1 MNSIKYIGL
10 DVHQSTIS
18 VAVLDREGKLVMQR
32 VLATQVTAILDFLHG
47 LRGSLHV
54 TFEEGTHS
62 AWLYDLLVRRVAKLV
77 VCNPRKNAL
86 LKAGNKSDT
95 IDARKLAELL
105 RAGLLSPVYHGE
117 NSAQTMKQLVGS
129 YAALTEDT
137 TRIMGRLKALYRSQA
152 IACAGKK
159 PYGSRHREEW
169 LAQLSESGL
178 QRRAQRLY
186 QELDLLQ
193 QLRREARRDLIL
205 ECGKHNETKWLRTVP
220 WLGPIRAALLIGR
233 VQTPYRFRSNG
244 SRHREEWLAQLSESG
259 LQRRAQRLYQELD
272 LLQQLRRE
280 ARRDLILECGK
291 HNETKLL
298 RTVPWLGPI
307 RAALLIGRVQT
318 PHRFRSKRQFW
329 AYCGLALETRSSADY
344 QMVNGQLERRKKPLF
359 IRGLNLNHNHDL
371 KNLFKS
377 AATGASGGN
386 GPFRPFY
393 ENLLGKGMRPEMAR
407 LTLARKMAAITLHV
421 WKGEAF
427 DPEYLKS
434 QAA

>member
-1 MNSIKYIGL
+1 MDSIKYIGL

-18 VAVLDREGKLVMQR
+18 VAVLDADGKLAMQS
-32 VLATQVTAILDFLHG
+32 VIATHAATLLDFLHG
-47 LRGSLHV
+47 LRGTLHV

-62 AWLYDLLVRRVAKLV
+62 AWLYDLLVRRVTKLV

-95 IDARKLAELL
+95 VDARKLADLL
-105 RAGLLSPVYHGE
+105 RAGLLSPVYHGQ
-117 NSAQTMKQLVGS
+117 NSTAAVKHLGRS

-137 TRIMGRLKALYRSQA
+137 TRVMGRVKALYRSQA

-159 PYGSRHREEW
+159 PYGARHREEW
-169 LAQLSESGL
+169 LGQLTDSGL
-178 QRRAQRLY
+178 QRRARRLY
-186 QELDLLQ
+186 QEFDLLQ
-193 QLRREARRDLIL
+193 QLRREARHDLIL
-205 ECGKHNETKWLRTVP
+205 ECRQHNESKVLRTIP
-220 WLGPIRAALLIGR
+220 WLGPIR
-233 VQTPYRFRSNG
+233 V
-244 SRHREEWLAQLSESG
+244 
-259 LQRRAQRLYQELD
+259 
-272 LLQQLRRE
+272 
-280 ARRDLILECGK
+280 
-291 HNETKLL
+291 
-298 RTVPWLGPI
+298 
-307 RAALLIGRVQT
+307 ALLIGRVQT

-344 QMVNGQLERRKKPLF
+344 GFVNGQLERKKKPVF

-377 AATGASGGN
+377 AATSASGSQ

-393 ENLLGKGMRPEMAR
+393 ENLLGKGMKPELAR

-421 WKGEAF
+421 WKKGEAF
-427 DPEYLKS
+427 DAEYLKP